1 MSGSKPRWLVT
12 GSAGQLAR
20 SVLAVASDFGIDAA
34 APEEAALDVTDEASV
49 RAAIDEVRPDV
60 VLNGAAFTQVDLC
73 ETRAEDAERVNALA
87 PAVLARQCRGRAL
100 LIHIST
106 EYVFAGD
113 QARPIGEDAPTGPLS
128 VYGRSKL
135 AGERAVAE
143 SGCEHLIV
151 RTQWLF
157 GPGHCFPRTILGLA
171 AENRELRVVEDQV
184 GRPTWTGALAR
195 ALVEA
200 VQRDLRGVVHL
211 ACDGVASWYDFAR
224 EIVAEGVQRGL
235 FDPVSVLPI
244 PTEEMP
250 RPAARPPYAVLGLER
265 ARAAGIHLPHWREAL
280 TAYLDAESQGR
291 DA

>member
-1 MSGSKPRWLVT
+1 MARWLVT

-20 SVLAVASDFGIDAA
+20 SVLAVASDCSIDAE

-49 RAAIDEVRPDV
+49 RAAIDEFRPDV
-60 VLNGAAFTQVDLC
+60 VLNAAAFTQVDLC
-73 ETRAEDAERVNALA
+73 ETRAEEAERVNALG
-87 PAVLARQCRGRAL
+87 PAALARQCRDRAL

-106 EYVFAGD
+106 EYIFAGD
-113 QARPIGEDAPTGPLS
+113 SARPIGEDAPTGPLS

-157 GPGHCFPRTILGLA
+157 GPGQCFPRTILGLA
-171 AENRELRVVEDQV
+171 AQNRELRVVEDQV
-184 GRPTWTGALAR
+184 GRPTWTGALAP
-195 ALVEA
+195 ALIEA
-200 VQRDLRGVVHL
+200 VQRDLRGVLHL

-235 FDPVSVLPI
+235 FGPVAVLPI

-250 RPAARPPYAVLGLER
+250 RPAARPPYAVLGLDR
-265 ARAAGIHLPHWREAL
+265 ARAAGIRLPHWREAL